1 LHQVRISD
9 SRWAL
14 PTAPAEPD
22 SFEVQEEGAEESAA
36 PAAQTVAGVYRA
48 LRKARED
55 SKDASG
61 ASDFYYG
68 EMEMRRKHERG
79 ALLLVYWLLSGYG
92 TRAGRALLAYGAVV
106 GLISLL
112 LHSFGFEGVRP
123 DWARTFSFALTST
136 VFVGHVPGQGI
147 TPFGDVL
154 QLALRVL
161 GPLLLG
167 LSLLALRTRVQR

>member
-1 LHQVRISD
+1 
-9 SRWAL
+9 L

-106 GLISLL
+106 GLIGLL
-112 LHSFGFEGVRP
+112 LHSFGFEGVRLEREAASASP
-123 DWARTFSFALTST
+123 WTNPRARTVRPSRPLASRGRELS
-136 VFVGHVPGQGI
+136 PGSRP
-147 TPFGDVL
+147 TN
-154 QLALRVL
+154 
-161 GPLLLG
+161 
-167 LSLLALRTRVQR
+167 